1 MIAPLRLGIPVM
13 CLSAPVSFT
22 AAALLIPVG
31 ASTVVQAW
39 RLDRRYAPLAA
50 LPVLLGLQQFTEGMI
65 WVVGAGQTTAGAEL
79 FSLVYMFFAWIA
91 WPVWIPVS
99 VYFLEP
105 PRRRTPYL
113 IFAIAGG
120 MLGGVQYLPYLAHE
134 RWLQV
139 KLLPYA
145 IRYSDTEILD
155 AIVGRPL
162 TYLAYVSILI
172 APLLL
177 ATDRRVKIFGGL
189 VALVL
194 AITVGFFQWAYIS
207 VFCFGGAVVSAYLL
221 WVMRDAATGRPLIAH
236 EPAC

>member
-1 MIAPLRLGIPVM
+1 M

-22 AAALLIPVG
+22 AAALLIPAG
-31 ASTVVQAW
+31 GLTVFQAW
-39 RLDRRYAPLAA
+39 RLDRRYVPLAA
-50 LPVLLGLQQFTEGMI
+50 LPVLLGLQQFAEGMI
-65 WVVGAGQTTAGAEL
+65 WVAGAGQATGAAEL
-79 FSLVYMFFAWIA
+79 YSLVYMFFAWIA
-91 WPVWIPVS
+91 WPVWIPIS

-113 IFAIAGG
+113 VFAIVGG
-120 MLGGVQYLPYLAHE
+120 MLGGVQYLPYLAHDG
-134 RWLQV
+134 WLQV
-139 KLLPYA
+139 NLLPYA

-162 TYLAYVSILI
+162 TYLAYVTILI

-177 ATDRRVKIFGGL
+177 ATDRRVKIFGVL

-221 WVMRDAATGRPLIAH
+221 WVMRDAAAGRPLVAPD
-236 EPAC
+236 PAC